1 MPIKFVPPHVGH
13 SRKCSSSKCR
23 KGMKD
28 GPIRINAG
36 SIRYPSRQI
45 GSMDHDYWPK
55 ESMTFCSVLCLNDAI
70 REDMGVR

>member
-1 MPIKFVPPHVGH
+1 
-13 SRKCSSSKCR
+13 
-23 KGMKD
+23 MKD

-70 REDMGVR
+70 REDMGVRG